1 MLREIKNNSN
11 RRGSA
16 NPTKRFNI
24 GGLKKRL
31 NKWRGAAL
39 KFSEISDREYNLIRN
54 MIKENRKN
62 LTKDEI
68 KRIYQLLSK
77 CEIIIKSFNFLK
89 LKSLNLFIFLTHLQF
104 SSRRFNDRIAD
115 NPPLG

>member
-39 KFSEISDREYNLIRN
+39 KFSEISDREYNLIRI

-68 KRIYQLLSK
+68 KRIYQLLSELNVSK
-77 CEIIIKSFNFLK
+77 RIFFIIEVTIKSYNYHLKIYELPAFKNLTFFLK
-89 LKSLNLFIFLTHLQF
+89 
-104 SSRRFNDRIAD
+104 
-115 NPPLG
+115 

>member
-39 KFSEISDREYNLIRN
+39 KFSEISDREYNLIRI

-68 KRIYQLLSK
+68 KRIYQLLSELNVSK
-77 CEIIIKSFNFLK
+77 RIFFL
-89 LKSLNLFIFLTHLQF
+89 L
-104 SSRRFNDRIAD
+104 
-115 NPPLG
+115 

>member
-39 KFSEISDREYNLIRN
+39 KFSEISDREYNLIRI

-68 KRIYQLLSK
+68 KRIYQLLS
-77 CEIIIKSFNFLK
+77 E
-89 LKSLNLFIFLTHLQF
+89 LNVSKRIFLL
-104 SSRRFNDRIAD
+104 
-115 NPPLG
+115 